1 MTAAGGVLPSLSHY
15 GDAGRRA
22 MNVRLYNT
30 QR

>member
-1 MTAAGGVLPSLSHY
+1 MIAAERMILSPGY
-15 GDAGRRA
+15 GQTGRQA

>member
-1 MTAAGGVLPSLSHY
+1 MIAAERVIPSPGY
-15 GDAGRRA
+15 DETGRRA

>member
-1 MTAAGGVLPSLSHY
+1 MTAAERMIPSPDY
-15 GDAGRRA
+15 GETGRRA